1 MVYAVSRAT
10 TAHFCL
16 INHLLLSCYVF
27 SLLSTYFEPKKYMS
41 LLFLHGSQVL
51 RTFGLHFNL
60 TLSHCLISV
69 VCAVFHQI
77 FVLFSSSKQ
86 KSVDYNFLAKVER

>member
-1 MVYAVSRAT
+1 
-10 TAHFCL
+10 
-16 INHLLLSCYVF
+16 
-27 SLLSTYFEPKKYMS
+27 MS

-60 TLSHCLISV
+60 TLTHCLISV

-86 KSVDYNFLAKVER
+86 KSVDYNFLAKVERGLFFLTTTKRCKKTSAIIFAVFEIEQTDRR